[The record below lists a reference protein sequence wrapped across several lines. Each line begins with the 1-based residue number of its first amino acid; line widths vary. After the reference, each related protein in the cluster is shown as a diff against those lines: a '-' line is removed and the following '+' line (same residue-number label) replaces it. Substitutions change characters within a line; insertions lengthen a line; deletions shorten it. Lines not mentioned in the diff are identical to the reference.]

1 LWKQAG
7 LDLRM
12 NPYGCISTGNRVG
25 LIEVVLDAD
34 TIANIQKEKGV
45 TKVTATFEKG
55 SLLAWLK
62 GKFHF
67 FEILIVPPLENYF
80 FYHRSQPN

>member
-1 LWKQAG
+1 
-7 LDLRM
+7 
-12 NPYGCISTGNRVG
+12 

-45 TKVTATFEKG
+45 TKVTATFERG

-62 GKFHF
+62 GTTFLL
-67 FEILIVPPLENYF
+67 FEIY
-80 FYHRSQPN
+80 